1 MKRNRGK
8 RKFTVGVKKYVTIT
22 ARAIVLLFAA
32 LLAYSLVDHF
42 FIHPPALSER
52 TGSNAPTRVEQQIQI
67 TVRNECGTD
76 GVAMDFTNFLRRRGF
91 DVVETTNGSVF
102 DRPVTTVVDAAGNF
116 ENALRVAEALGVK
129 RKNVITRP
137 DPHAYVDVV
146 VLIGK
151 DYYKLKPRESVE

>member
-8 RKFTVGVKKYVTIT
+8 QRFSAGAKKYLTV
-22 ARAIVLLFAA
+22 AAKAVVLLFAA
-32 LLAYSLVDHF
+32 LLVYSLIDHF
-42 FIHPPALSER
+42 FIHPPALSRRADLE
-52 TGSNAPTRVEQQIQI
+52 APTRVEQQIQI
-67 TVRNECGTD
+67 SVRNECGAD

-102 DRPVTTVVDAAGNF
+102 NRPVTTVVDAAGNF

-129 RKNVITRP
+129 NQNVIIKP

-151 DYYKLKPRESVE
+151 DYSKLKPRESIE